1 MADAEQMNTAQLLMY
16 AATEVNSTYQR
27 IVGALK
33 QFLETGDLPEPP
45 TTPYSGGAGRKKK
58 GKGTRKP
65 SAFNNFVKEKI
76 HELRGHRATE
86 EDRSNNGAKY
96 TWSTCNHLEGPLAWL
111 H

>member
-1 MADAEQMNTAQLLMY
+1 MNTAQLLMY

-33 QFLETGDLPEPP
+33 HFLETGDLPVPP
-45 TTPYSGGAGRKKK
+45 TVLHSSGSGRKKK

-76 HELRGHRATE
+76 HELRGHGATE
-86 EDRSNNGAKY
+86 EDRSNNNGAPQCRL
-96 TWSTCNHLEGPLAWL
+96 THLTMSPPREGPRA
-111 H
+111 